1 MAAKRFTD
9 QVGIQQ
15 QNLSTGFTQGAS
27 GLLNRLNQFKKSTDR
42 LITTTETK
50 KGQEEAQQVNL
61 EKETVEG
68 SLGREHQVTSKPKK
82 KESGFFEDVFSG
94 GAGTA
99 QYNKALETAYLASL
113 GNDTKEAISAIEA
126 ENPDNILGFNEKAEG
141 YAAGV
146 MATVD
151 PAARQQVKQ
160 FIDGQVSNSRS
171 RVHRAT
177 IKKNKANAIA
187 ESNEAITSFGNEAAS
202 LAREGNSEGAAE
214 AALQSFAVID
224 GLVESGDLM
233 ADKAANVK
241 REINREMT
249 EQVSRKK
256 FDDLLSTKGVDEAQ
270 AELDKIRGK
279 DPKGWTPDEWQTYTN
294 SQQTDINRQKA
305 KIGARSQAVSKE
317 ATKALKQ
324 YETAV
329 SLGFEVDPQEQIRVK
344 ELVAGTDNQEVFD
357 RINKTAAF
365 SVLSNSER
373 TEQLSD
379 LETGQ
384 LDDVADFT
392 AALKANN
399 EINVAASKDGYS
411 LGVKQGLIEDITF
424 NPSDPL
430 TLALKADQAETLS
443 THYGVQVSPL
453 SDGEANSLSA
463 NIDLMTVAEK
473 VQLAGT
479 LNEAPAVWNQIS
491 PKNQQA
497 FSMAGATGDNVL
509 MTTVFQGQEL
519 IKNKLVSAPKAA
531 DYLSISDDFLSDVY
545 GIQDKSAII
554 EAAKAHY
561 AATAGNVD
569 VFDADAFEDS
579 LSAVTGGIGEVNG
592 SKVELPRGVDEDSF
606 EDFINEF
613 SGAQVAGL
621 GGVIGFDDNQAA
633 NAIQNGKIKSIGANK
648 YIVMTNGSQ
657 ALFKNDGEPLIIEF
671 TSEAVAQQEA
681 KKFIKSKTIESGISK
696 LRSF

>member
-1 MAAKRFTD
+1 MVAKRFTD

-99 QYNKALETAYLASL
+99 QYNKVLETAYLASL

-187 ESNEAITSFGNEAAS
+187 ESNEAVTSFGNEAAS

-279 DPKGWTPDEWQTYTN
+279 NPKGWTPDEWQTYTN

-373 TEQLSD
+373 TEQLND

-430 TLALKADQAETLS
+430 TLSMKADQAETLS

-633 NAIQNGKIKSIGANK
+633 NAIQNGKIKSI
-648 YIVMTNGSQ
+648 
-657 ALFKNDGEPLIIEF
+657 LIIGG
-671 TSEAVAQQEA
+671 VCGL
-681 KKFIKSKTIESGISK
+681 I
-696 LRSF
+696 

>member
-99 QYNKALETAYLASL
+99 QYNKVLETAYLASL
-113 GNDTKEAISAIEA
+113 GNDTKEAINKIEA

-279 DPKGWTPDEWQTYTN
+279 NPKGWTPDEWQTYTN

-317 ATKALKQ
+317 AAKALKQ

-365 SVLSNSER
+365 SVLSSSER
-373 TEQLSD
+373 TEQLND